1 MPLASSGE
9 IKLSEIR
16 NEFGLG
22 SGQIAMSSLYG
33 KGNAA
38 ASGQVRMGA
47 DFHGTAGSVVAGSIT
62 RGAIEDKSNRWIVG
76 RHDNT
81 PNSGA
86 NIGSIS
92 YSTSETFGNR
102 FFYDAPVSTDNTFR
116 IVPNNA
122 TAYTKIDK
130 ITIGGRTYTRRRAS
144 GSQFSSTG
152 EMFFA
157 TNYQNN
163 YVKDVQNIGQAL
175 SSSPFTS
182 SSAMSFTGEEDRSF
196 FCDTSF
202 VSGSPSTQS
211 SSNTKLNTST
221 KRDFRGFQTST
232 NNGNANNTTFGTQ
245 SNITLTNPDFSSS
258 TCTMTGFYARKIRN
272 WNNSN
277 FSGAPASTDWHLFCI
292 IDNTSLVNAP
302 HPSNAGGGTF
312 ATNQSYWMK
321 LNGLKRFEITV
332 GGTTHYYNF
341 GKDRSSLLGGT
352 IANCGFENNSGDST
366 GIWALTRSGGGL
378 VDSTVFWNHIG
389 SGNTVNIKLY

>member
-1 MPLASSGE
+1 
-9 IKLSEIR
+9 
-16 NEFGLG
+16 
-22 SGQIAMSSLYG
+22 MSSLYG

-38 ASGQVRMGA
+38 ASGQIQMGA
-47 DFHGTAGSVVAGSIT
+47 DFHGTAGSLIAGSIT
-62 RGAIEDKSNRWIVG
+62 RGSLEDKSGRWIVG
-76 RHDNT
+76 RHENT
-81 PNSGA
+81 PNSSA

-92 YSTSETFGNR
+92 YSTSETFGTR
-102 FFYDAPVSTDNTFR
+102 FYYDVGVGNNLT

-130 ITIGGRTYTRRRAS
+130 INIGGKTYTRRRAVGS
-144 GSQFSSTG
+144 GFSSTG
-152 EMFFA
+152 EMVFA
-157 TNYQNN
+157 TNYQSN
-163 YVKDVQNIGQAL
+163 YIQNVVNIGQAR

-182 SSAMSFTGEEDRSF
+182 SSAMSFTAEEDRSF

-202 VSGSPSTQS
+202 TSGSPATQS
-211 SSNTKLNTST
+211 SSNTKLSTST
-221 KRDFRGFQTST
+221 RRDFRGFQTST

-258 TCTMTGFYARKIRN
+258 TCTITGFYARKIRN

-277 FSGAPASTDWHLFCI
+277 FSGAPASTDYHLFCI
-292 IDNTSLVNAP
+292 VDNTSSVQAP

-341 GKDRSSLLGGT
+341 GRYRSSLLGGT
-352 IANCGFENNSGDST
+352 IANCGFEGNSGDSS
-366 GIWALTRSGGGL
+366 GIWGLTQSGGGL
-378 VDSTVFWNHIG
+378 VDSTVFWNLIG